1 MLSTHGGIFHTGQM
15 KLLKKIY
22 FNNIAKLSLKFVDY
36 IIAHSRNDEKLFS
49 GISDKKKIKFIPY
62 GIDWNEL
69 HKIKSKKYETK
80 LIYIGRLSKN
90 KRLDRIVNLLPYIK
104 REIKNIK
111 LIIVGE
117 DWNQKEQLIKRAK
130 KLNVYK
136 NVKFFGA
143 VTHEN
148 IHKFLLNSD
157 VFLLSSDYE
166 GFGIS
171 VIEAMSVGLPV
182 VVNDIES
189 MRIIIRNGVNGY
201 IVNFDDFNKTAKII
215 INLLKDRKLATK

>member
-1 MLSTHGGIFHTGQM
+1 M
-15 KLLKKIY
+15 
-22 FNNIAKLSLKFVDY
+22 
-36 IIAHSRNDEKLFS
+36 
-49 GISDKKKIKFIPY
+49 
-62 GIDWNEL
+62 
-69 HKIKSKKYETK
+69 
-80 LIYIGRLSKN
+80 
-90 KRLDRIVNLLPYIK
+90 
-104 REIKNIK
+104 
-111 LIIVGE
+111 
-117 DWNQKEQLIKRAK
+117 IKRAK

-215 INLLKDRKLATK
+215 INLLKDRKLATKIGNASRTYSKKYDWYNVVSSVEKIYKN